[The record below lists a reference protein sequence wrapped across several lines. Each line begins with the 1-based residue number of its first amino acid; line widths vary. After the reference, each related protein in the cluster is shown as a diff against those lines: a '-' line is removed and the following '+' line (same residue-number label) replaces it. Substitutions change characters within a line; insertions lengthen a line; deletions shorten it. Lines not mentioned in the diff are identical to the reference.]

1 MLDLLWKR
9 PSQAGLRMLFHNT
22 SPLGNQAQTCVF
34 QKDFWAT
41 QGHLRSRM
49 GDVFSQ
55 SRASSLAKGC
65 GSTAP
70 AWLVQAQPCVPL
82 SSSVPIR
89 VIRGSQNDFAANDF
103 SASTNEDHFLK
114 SSLWL
119 PVPITKS
126 GKIQNFQR
134 SVFLDKSRAYSGW
147 LRTNSGERGFRG
159 SFRLFAKP
167 ASRLSKGP
175 TFWLFLRASP
185 IQSWLWK

>member
-1 MLDLLWKR
+1 VLIRYANAGFVVEKTLASGLADAFSQHLPAWK
-9 PSQAGLRMLFHNT
+9 PSATRCFF
-22 SPLGNQAQTCVF
+22 PR
-34 QKDFWAT
+34 DFWVK

-49 GDVFSQ
+49 SDVFSQ

-70 AWLVQAQPCVPL
+70 AWLVQAQPCMPL
-82 SSSVPIR
+82 SSSVPIW

-114 SSLWL
+114 SSLCL

-175 TFWLFLRASP
+175 TFWLF
-185 IQSWLWK
+185 

>member
-1 MLDLLWKR
+1 VLIRCTNAGSVVEKTLASGLADAFSQHLPAWK
-9 PSQAGLRMLFHNT
+9 QTA
-22 SPLGNQAQTCVF
+22 NQCF
-34 QKDFWAT
+34 QKDFWAK

-103 SASTNEDHFLK
+103 SASTNVRIIF
-114 SSLWL
+114 
-119 PVPITKS
+119 
-126 GKIQNFQR
+126 
-134 SVFLDKSRAYSGW
+134 
-147 LRTNSGERGFRG
+147 
-159 SFRLFAKP
+159 
-167 ASRLSKGP
+167 
-175 TFWLFLRASP
+175 
-185 IQSWLWK
+185 